1 MVITNLCTHLKNWD
15 GLNFRV
21 HKAGPWEEGTSHKVR
36 AHFLLCCI
44 HHSELCLTAGKKT
57 LMWNDHR
64 YTSSANKPYM
74 SLTQSMV
81 VICIVRNLQMEQH
94 ACRNNHSTAY
104 SLAYVYLCYYLSKC
118 LLWKIPFWSKSKIL
132 EKKNIPT
139 WLSSFFPSFLI
150 ILQRARA
157 PKTIA
162 SCSHCHI
169 SMHSGTTPFPSPPA
183 AYGAKRKN
191 FLSGQPACDHDLC
204 STVSNV

>member
-74 SLTQSMV
+74 SLNQSVV

-139 WLSSFFPSFLI
+139 WLSSFFL
-150 ILQRARA
+150 
-157 PKTIA
+157 
-162 SCSHCHI
+162 H
-169 SMHSGTTPFPSPPA
+169 
-183 AYGAKRKN
+183 
-191 FLSGQPACDHDLC
+191 FLSFSREQELLKRLLLVLIAIYQCTLVQHHFPAPLQH
-204 STVSNV
+204 TVQSGKIL